1 MEHAWTLKT
10 CRKTN
15 FGVCSQALVTMGCN
29 TVEVRAEP
37 WCLFEVY
44 PEKNV
49 VDFLGIR
56 KENMLKELEN
66 SDLPRES
73 RKMQSWFT

>member
-1 MEHAWTLKT
+1 M
-10 CRKTN
+10 
-15 FGVCSQALVTMGCN
+15 CSQALVTMGCN

-56 KENMLKELEN
+56 KENMLKKLEI
-66 SDLPRES
+66 LIYPES
-73 RKMQSWFT
+73 RIKDAKLVHVNVNRVGFCGWFL